1 MTPTDRAQALF
12 FELFEGLPRQGPGNR
27 ASTARALALCT
38 GLPAAPRI
46 VDLGCG
52 SGAQT
57 FDLAELTTGALVA
70 IDAHAPLVAR
80 LRAEAERRGL
90 AHRIDARVADLTALD
105 LPAASFDLAWSEGAL
120 YAVGLARGLAVARTL
135 LHEGGCLAF
144 SDAVWRTADPLPEVR
159 ALFADYPTMGR
170 VEDVLALLPQHGFTP
185 LGHFPLPDAAWW
197 DDFYTPMEARIAAL
211 RTRYAGDGEALTI
224 LDDLAREPA
233 LHRAHGHTYG
243 YEVFVA
249 RATIGAR

>member
-1 MTPTDRAQALF
+1 MSEPDRAQALF

-27 ASTARALALCT
+27 ASTARALALCV
-38 GLPAAPRI
+38 GLPASPRI

-57 FDLAELTTGALVA
+57 FDLAALTDGTIVA
-70 IDAHAPLVAR
+70 IDAHAPLMAR
-80 LRAEAERRGL
+80 LRAEAEARGL
-90 AHRIDARVADLTALD
+90 AHRIDARVGDVARLD

-120 YAVGLARGLAVARTL
+120 YSVGLEVGLAASRRL
-135 LHEGGCLAF
+135 LVQGGCLAF
-144 SDAVWRTADPLPEVR
+144 SDAVWRRDDAPDEVR
-159 ALFADYPTMGR
+159 ALFADYPTMGC
-170 VEDVLALLPQHGFTP
+170 VADVLALLPRHGLTP

-211 RTRYAGDGEALTI
+211 RARHADDRDALAI

-249 RATIGAR
+249 RATS